1 MISIAC
7 YIISEADL
15 RRETQAERIARVRKL
30 AEGSFRNHQEKVRK
44 ANKDRGLDIPDFGQT
59 FGSDVKLEGLERE
72 IRTGHGHGRG
82 HVDNMMEANL
92 ARPQTGSNND
102 VRIPSRYRNRT
113 DANNTNTTTS
123 TSTTTTSSS
132 TFRSTF
138 TSFTTDSSGR
148 ASVNVSDYNLSDSEI
163 HSRLTKEMA
172 ERRHREEKAQFQK
185 DRQARK
191 AREEAQHRATESMR
205 EQREKEYEAAT
216 RERKRKQKEWDR
228 VNGTEETFGKKRRR
242 DRRGSTPIMGSKYE
256 YGSSDEDIEHTGT
269 RYPGGGRG
277 EGDGSGFVYEEFIGG
292 SGSGS
297 GSRGTS
303 ARYQKSIHTRKE
315 REEKERER
323 YISRWKSLLSTD
335 DSTAIDGIIE
345 TELSYLDIPWPIY
358 SNVNLEKGQIARFLS
373 NIALIQGLGERSGSG
388 GKEQDREKERRVLRE
403 AIRNFHPDRF
413 NSKVLPRVRE
423 GEREKV
429 KEGMEICSR
438 VLTDLISQNA
448 SSR

>member
-1 MISIAC
+1 
-7 YIISEADL
+7 
-15 RRETQAERIARVRKL
+15 
-30 AEGSFRNHQEKVRK
+30 
-44 ANKDRGLDIPDFGQT
+44 
-59 FGSDVKLEGLERE
+59 
-72 IRTGHGHGRG
+72 
-82 HVDNMMEANL
+82 
-92 ARPQTGSNND
+92 
-102 VRIPSRYRNRT
+102 
-113 DANNTNTTTS
+113 
-123 TSTTTTSSS
+123 
-132 TFRSTF
+132 
-138 TSFTTDSSGR
+138 
-148 ASVNVSDYNLSDSEI
+148 
-163 HSRLTKEMA
+163 MA
-172 ERRHREEKAQFQK
+172 ERRHREEKVQYQK

-191 AREEAQHRATESMR
+191 AREEAQYRATESIR
-205 EQREKEYEAAT
+205 EQREREQEAAT

-228 VNGTEETFGKKRRR
+228 VNGTEEAFKYKRRR

-256 YGSSDEDIEHTGT
+256 CGSSDEDIEHTGT

-277 EGDGSGFVYEEFIGG
+277 EGDGSRFVYEEFIGG

-335 DSTAIDGIIE
+335 ESTAIDGIIE

-358 SNVNLEKGQIARFLS
+358 SNVNLEKEQIARFLS
-373 NIALIQGLGERSGSG
+373 NIALIQGLGERSGTG
-388 GKEQDREKERRVLRE
+388 GKEQDKEKERKVLRE

-438 VLTDLISQNA
+438 VLTDLIAQNA

>member
-1 MISIAC
+1 
-7 YIISEADL
+7 
-15 RRETQAERIARVRKL
+15 
-30 AEGSFRNHQEKVRK
+30 
-44 ANKDRGLDIPDFGQT
+44 LDIPDFGQT
-59 FGSDVKLEGLERE
+59 LGSNVTLEGLERE

-82 HVDNMMEANL
+82 HGHVDNMMETNL

-172 ERRHREEKAQFQK
+172 DRRHREEKAQFQK

-191 AREEAQHRATESMR
+191 AREEAQYRATESIR
-205 EQREKEYEAAT
+205 EQREREEEAAT
-216 RERKRKQKEWDR
+216 KERKRKQKERDQ
-228 VNGTEETFGKKRRR
+228 VNGTEEAFRKKRRR

-277 EGDGSGFVYEEFIGG
+277 EGDGSGFVYEQFIGG
-292 SGSGS
+292 SGSSS
-297 GSRGTS
+297 GASTKHRNTL
-303 ARYQKSIHTRKE
+303 QTRKE

-358 SNVNLEKGQIARFLS
+358 SNVNLEKGQIARS
-373 NIALIQGLGERSGSG
+373 
-388 GKEQDREKERRVLRE
+388 
-403 AIRNFHPDRF
+403 
-413 NSKVLPRVRE
+413 
-423 GEREKV
+423 
-429 KEGMEICSR
+429 
-438 VLTDLISQNA
+438 LISP
-448 SSR
+448 

>member
-1 MISIAC
+1 M
-7 YIISEADL
+7 
-15 RRETQAERIARVRKL
+15 
-30 AEGSFRNHQEKVRK
+30 
-44 ANKDRGLDIPDFGQT
+44 
-59 FGSDVKLEGLERE
+59 
-72 IRTGHGHGRG
+72 
-82 HVDNMMEANL
+82 
-92 ARPQTGSNND
+92 
-102 VRIPSRYRNRT
+102 
-113 DANNTNTTTS
+113 
-123 TSTTTTSSS
+123 
-132 TFRSTF
+132 
-138 TSFTTDSSGR
+138 
-148 ASVNVSDYNLSDSEI
+148 NVTDYNLSDSEI
-163 HSRLTKEMA
+163 HSRLTKELA
-172 ERRHREEKAQFQK
+172 ERRRREEKAQFQK

-191 AREEAQHRATESMR
+191 AREEAQYRATESMR
-205 EQREKEYEAAT
+205 EQREREQEAAMK
-216 RERKRKQKEWDR
+216 ERKRKQKERDR
-228 VNGTEETFGKKRRR
+228 VYGQYEEAEEACRKRRRR
-242 DRRGSTPIMGSKYE
+242 DRRGSTPILGSNYE

-292 SGSGS
+292 SGFGS
-297 GSRGTS
+297 GSSGAS
-303 ARYQKSIHTRKE
+303 ARHRNTIQTRKE

-335 DSTAIDGIIE
+335 ESTAIDGIIE